1 MRDLIILFLHVIVT
15 IVRLARRG
23 GIRSVIAESVLLK
36 HQLLILNRSRQRA
49 PNLQILDRLIAGF
62 CSLFIRP
69 TRLIRTAITLKP
81 STLLN
86 FHRALVQRKY
96 RLLFSPKHRTKPGP
110 KGPDADIVRVV
121 IEMKRHN
128 PTWGC
133 PRIADQINLAF
144 DTCINKDVVR
154 RILALHYKP
163 LPNSGGPSWLFIG
176 HMKDSLWSVD
186 LLRCES
192 ITLRTHWILIV
203 MDQYTRRIIGFGV
216 QAGVVD
222 GTCVSWSMTSSR
234 KSILARICPMRKP
247 WWARKRPSKTW
258 SQCRQLLAQFAPRQV
273 RQDMGVRGSLQ
284 QRIQHGAARDT
295 LTSVATVL
303 SLIPASSSTRCNRFT
318 SRARSWL

>member
-1 MRDLIILFLHVIVT
+1 MRDLIILCLHVIVT
-15 IVRLARRG
+15 IVRLTRPG

-36 HQLLILNRSRQRA
+36 HQLLILNRSRERA

-81 STLLN
+81 STLLI

-96 RLLFSPKHRTKPGP
+96 RLLFSPKHRSKPGP
-110 KGPDADIVRVV
+110 KGPDADIIRAV
-121 IEMKRHN
+121 IETKRRN

-144 DTCINKDVVR
+144 GTCINKDVVR

-163 LPNSGGPSWLFIG
+163 LPNSGGPSWLTFIG
-176 HMKDSLWSVD
+176 HVKDSLWSVD

-203 MDQYTRRIIGFGV
+203 MDQYTRRIIGFGI

-222 GTCVSWSMTSSR
+222 GLTLCGMFKQAIRGAGLPKYLGSDHDPLYRFHQWQANLRVLGVTEIKTVPYTPWSH
-234 KSILARICPMRKP
+234 PV
-247 WWARKRPSKTW
+247 
-258 SQCRQLLAQFAPRQV
+258 CRAPNRNNPQRV
-273 RQDMGVRGSLQ
+273 LGPVVVLDSNGFRNEIDSL
-284 QRIQHGAARDT
+284 
-295 LTSVATVL
+295 SE
-303 SLIPASSSTRCNRFT
+303 
-318 SRARSWL
+318 